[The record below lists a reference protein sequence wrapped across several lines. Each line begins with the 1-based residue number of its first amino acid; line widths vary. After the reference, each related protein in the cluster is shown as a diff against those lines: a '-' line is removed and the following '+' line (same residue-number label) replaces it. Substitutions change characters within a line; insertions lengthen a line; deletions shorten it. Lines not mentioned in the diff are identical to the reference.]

1 MNKYLLTI
9 ISILILFSSK
19 LYADENESLTPEKK
33 ASIEKLMQITDAL
46 NTGEQMATIFI
57 EQKTQEIKE
66 MRQDIPERMFL
77 ILKEEIEDVIKTQA
91 KAEGGF
97 NEMAIDIYHKYFT
110 HDDVK
115 GLIAF
120 YQTDLGK
127 KTINVQ
133 QNIVQ
138 ESIKIGQKWGQSL
151 EPLIQERI
159 SKRFK
164 EEGFELE

>member
-1 MNKYLLTI
+1 MSNETDEI
-9 ISILILFSSK
+9 IKAK
-19 LYADENESLTPEKK
+19 L
-33 ASIEKLMQITDAL
+33 DAL
-46 NTGEQMATIFI
+46 PANLKKEVLNYIDFLLQKHTI
-57 EQKTQEIKE
+57 QNKNQEKFSF
-66 MRQDIPERMFL
+66 DW
-77 ILKEEIEDVIKTQA
+77 
-91 KAEGGF
+91 EGGF